1 MGAGVG
7 HPGLLSQLSLVHMVS
22 IKRNSSNVHG
32 PFTPAEYKGRVA
44 IDSRTSRR
52 KVVFIE
58 KETSYV
64 DTQEAA
70 KMLGV
75 NKRAVRN
82 LVACRQLES
91 KRDEAGGA
99 AARLL
104 VSVASLEKL
113 RSERWPNTV

>member
-1 MGAGVG
+1 M
-7 HPGLLSQLSLVHMVS
+7 
-22 IKRNSSNVHG
+22 
-32 PFTPAEYKGRVA
+32 
-44 IDSRTSRR
+44 
-52 KVVFIE
+52 FIE

-64 DTQEAA
+64 DAQEAA

-82 LVACRQLES
+82 LVARRRLES
-91 KRDEAGGA
+91 KRDGEGGA

-113 RSERWPNTV
+113 RLER